1 MYAGVKWHGGLS
13 FSGTAR
19 SGFEVNL
26 GADSSSGGGEDG
38 FRPLELMGISLAGCT
53 GMDVISI
60 LKKKQQDVTG
70 LEVRVDVEQAR
81 EHPHVFTR
89 IVLTYLI
96 SGNGVDPQAVERAIE
111 LSRDRYCPASAILEK
126 AAPIEQRYE
135 ILESIPE

>member
-26 GADSSSGGGEDG
+26 GAEPSAGGADDG

-70 LEVRVDVEQAR
+70 MEVRVEVEQAPDYPR
-81 EHPHVFTR
+81 VFTK

-96 SGNGVDPQAVERAIE
+96 AGNGIDPQAVERAIE
-111 LSRDRYCPASAILEK
+111 LSRDRYCPASAMLDK
-126 AAPIEQRYE
+126 AAPIEHRYE
-135 ILESIPE
+135 ILEEIRE